1 MSNDSID
8 YIAKKSLSG
17 YIPPY
22 FVEHDFNQEDLI
34 SVLSTEFA
42 ANNSNLESRAS
53 FLYVLVCS
61 NKKVKRLSTY
71 IKTKDGKVG
80 TSDEE
85 SDWSYVP
92 PDSSGMTLI
101 KILCPK

>member
-1 MSNDSID
+1 
-8 YIAKKSLSG
+8 
-17 YIPPY
+17 
-22 FVEHDFNQEDLI
+22 
-34 SVLSTEFA
+34 
-42 ANNSNLESRAS
+42 LESRAS
-53 FLYVLVCS
+53 FLYVLDCS